1 MDKVNFPPPFSS
13 EYILLN
19 PRSGESPTLF
29 QSGEILR
36 ATVIDPVDPLH
47 TLIRIKGEEILV
59 ENRGASLTQGRELTL
74 RVEEIHPKVI
84 LKIIPEED
92 FPWGRIES
100 FLRKYLSADWP
111 LEKLAE
117 KLAGLWRISPET
129 MDPEVQNTLRELFS
143 LVNHFSFLAS
153 PLDPGEFQMI
163 VAQSGLFWEAKLRRL
178 LEGQREDSFDSLL
191 KGDLKSLLLKLK
203 SQLNSWVEQNRIP
216 EATGIENIAKALDQF
231 VDKIELYQILNLSQA
246 ESMEN
251 VLLLFPL
258 WVHNNLQFVELNFSF
273 PRQGAE
279 TSAEEEFSIFFL
291 LHFPDWGRVRIEVR
305 VKGKSLYCSF
315 TVSAPKVKEI
325 LDRALPELSARLH
338 QAGYGVLSHVSVE
351 KAEKI
356 SPSLIPEM
364 ERWLNSFLNV
374 VV

>member
-1 MDKVNFPPPFSS
+1 MDKINFPTPFSS

-19 PRSGESPTLF
+19 PRSGESATLF

-36 ATVIDPVDPLH
+36 GTVIDPVDPLH
-47 TLIRIKGEEILV
+47 TLIKIKGEEILV

-74 RVEEIHPKVI
+74 RVEEIHPQVI
-84 LKIIPEED
+84 LKIIPEESLPG
-92 FPWGRIES
+92 FRIES
-100 FLRKYLSADWP
+100 FLMKYLSADWP
-111 LEKLAE
+111 LETLAE

-129 MDPEVQNTLRELFS
+129 MDPEVQNTLRQLFS
-143 LVNHFSFLAS
+143 LVNLFSPLAF
-153 PLDPGEFQMI
+153 PLDPGEFQRV
-163 VAQSGLFWEAKLRRL
+163 VAQSGLFWESKLRRFIA
-178 LEGQREDSFDSLL
+178 GQTEDSFDSLL
-191 KGDLKSLLLKLK
+191 EGDLKGLLLKLK
-203 SQLNSWVEQNRIP
+203 SQLNSLVQQNRVP
-216 EATGIENIAKALDQF
+216 ASTVIENIARALDQF

-246 ESMEN
+246 KSMEN
-251 VLLLFPL
+251 VLFLFPL

-291 LHFPDWGRVRIEVR
+291 LHFPDWGRMRIEVR

-338 QAGYGVLSHVSVE
+338 QVGYGVLSHVSVE
-351 KAEKI
+351 KVEKI

-364 ERWLNSFLNV
+364 ERWLDSFLNLV
-374 VV
+374 V